1 MNIKEEIENIIK
13 QHINEVNNWI
23 DFIDI
28 HLYNDEKNEDLL
40 RSLRKQLKRLDV
52 NIDIFIER
60 SDKLE

>member
-28 HLYNDEKNEDLL
+28 HLYKDKKNEDLL

-52 NIDIFIER
+52 NIDIFIKR